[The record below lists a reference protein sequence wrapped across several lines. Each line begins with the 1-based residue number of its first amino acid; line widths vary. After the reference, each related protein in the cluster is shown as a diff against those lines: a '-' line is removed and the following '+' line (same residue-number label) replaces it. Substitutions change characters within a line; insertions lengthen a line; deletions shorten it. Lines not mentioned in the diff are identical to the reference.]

1 MEELKEKHEFSRLRG
16 LIYFTDGQGIYPA
29 KKPGFETA
37 FVFMKEDYEDMNVP
51 PWAMKLI
58 LEEERYDGYKESEK

>member
-1 MEELKEKHEFSRLRG
+1 
-16 LIYFTDGQGIYPA
+16 
-29 KKPGFETA
+29 
-37 FVFMKEDYEDMNVP
+37 MKEDYENMNVP